1 MGTLPNGHTL
11 NVSSSGAVILQSTD
25 GATLNLPAMG
35 AALKGV
41 QYTFVNAGSAT
52 DTWNLSPNS
61 NDKIMGSCIDSN
73 AIGTV
78 VEAASNGAGADNKDL
93 QLDDG
98 SGVGDRVTL
107 VGDGA
112 DGWYIVECMGS
123 FVFES

>member
-1 MGTLPNGHTL
+1 
-11 NVSSSGAVILQSTD
+11 
-25 GATLNLPAMG
+25 MG